1 MTGAGGQ
8 VEGDMSNKQGHSSPT
23 PTGAGSAGGQT
34 RWAGGPGTSRR
45 EGILG
50 ALGFMGT
57 SRSHWGCE
65 LA

>member
-23 PTGAGSAGGQT
+23 PMGAGSAGGQT
-34 RWAGGPGTSRR
+34 GWAGGPGTSRR